1 MPTGPRGE
9 VRAVTV
15 RIYHST
21 TPLVPET
28 DMAFV
33 QDLFKKNN
41 LSCAD
46 LEVWL
51 LRRDVDSTGQPSP
64 GRSFVFCNQFYRG
77 LEISSSEVIFWF
89 NNEGIY
95 YYMVGELFT
104 GITLDTIPG
113 VSLKDAGMLFYRGIV
128 GDRLYADSLRSFR
141 SRGFNAELGIRD
153 LNLGTNRAP
162 SGIFYLWYCDREGK
176 RQKISTGRRLK
187 AGAKR
192 KTPTGDAGR
201 PYRRGRYPLK

>member
-1 MPTGPRGE
+1 MVSCERTYVPTDDNTRLDE
-9 VRAVTV
+9 AVQTS

-33 QDLFKKNN
+33 QDLFKNNN
-41 LSCAD
+41 LSFAD
-46 LEVWL
+46 REVWL

-153 LNLGTNRAP
+153 LNLGTNYTSIRFVLAWNLHVNGLSRPSAWIRADSLQLLYYD
-162 SGIFYLWYCDREGK
+162 SGVYNR
-176 RQKISTGRRLK
+176 
-187 AGAKR
+187 
-192 KTPTGDAGR
+192 
-201 PYRRGRYPLK
+201 